1 VRRGTR
7 RILLVLAVL
16 LLAVGIASAAIV
28 AMREP
33 FSLGDYASIY
43 GLKARA
49 LFRSGSLAS
58 LFRIDPEGEFSHPE
72 YPPLWPLVLASFSG
86 LSGRYDDLAVTPLW
100 PILVILSAVLA
111 IRATRGCGT
120 SFRVVAGAAA
130 ALLPYWRRNPGYA
143 EGLFVVFVLAA
154 LGEADA
160 PEKDRW
166 APVRLAFFL
175 TLAAWTKAEGVI
187 AALAAAA
194 VLLAARRVRTGG
206 LVILSVVLL
215 SVLPWALLVSLL
227 APHAPPTAFS
237 FAQFSASKVVAA
249 VRELIVEAGPGAGWL
264 AGALLLLVLA
274 PETRRRR
281 SGILAAC
288 GLYSVA
294 ICGSFGFTRIDAA
307 YYMYWAWDRLVFI
320 PAAVLLPTLAE
331 ALAEC
336 FGEGTLAA

>member
-16 LLAVGIASAAIV
+16 LLAVGIASAAVV

-33 FSLGDYASIY
+33 FSLGDYVSIW

-58 LFRIDPEGEFSHPE
+58 LFRVDPEGEFSHPE

-86 LSGRYDDLAVTPLW
+86 LSGRYDDLVVTSLW
-100 PILVILSAVLA
+100 PLLVVFAAVLA
-111 IRATRGCGT
+111 IRATRDCGPC
-120 SFRVVAGAAA
+120 RVLAGAAV
-130 ALLPYWRRNPGYA
+130 ALLPYWQRYPGYA
-143 EGLFVVFVLAA
+143 EGLLLVFVLAA
-154 LGEADA
+154 LGEINAL
-160 PEKDRW
+160 ETDRG
-166 APVRLAFFL
+166 APVRLALFL
-175 TLAAWTKAEGVI
+175 TLAAWTKPEGVVVAI
-187 AALAAAA
+187 AAAA
-194 VLLAARRVRTGG
+194 VLLGARRLRAG
-206 LVILSVVLL
+206 LFVFVSVVLL
-215 SVLPWALLVSLL
+215 SVLPWALLVSRL

-237 FAQFSASKVVAA
+237 FGRFSASNVAA
-249 VRELIVEAGPGAGWL
+249 AARELIADAAPDAGWL
-264 AGALLLLVLA
+264 AGVLLLLALA

-281 SGILAAC
+281 RGVLAAC
-288 GLYSVA
+288 GLYAVA
-294 ICGSFGFTRIDAA
+294 LGGSFAFTRHDP
-307 YYMYWAWDRLVFI
+307 AWHVHWSWGRLAVI